1 MCCKVSAGK
10 SIEQIRQLSTLA
22 ALLPPTTLFVPQIL
36 LKHRIADTVENV
48 VASSFGHN
56 HLILGH

>member
-1 MCCKVSAGK
+1 MCWKFK
-10 SIEQIRQLSTLA
+10 QIIKLSIHA
-22 ALLPPTTLFVPQIL
+22 ALLPPATLFVAQIP